1 MSMKRT
7 LFAIAALASAFLCGC
22 EKNNSRNMI
31 VDWSPVNIEIYA
43 TDSQGNSIISPD
55 MPGMTLTFQGETYT
69 VQDGPDY
76 TKGTRAYLARMYGLY
91 SQVVDS
97 TASPIQYKLVFGE
110 IDGAKDMDEDIT
122 LNWPDGTTDV
132 IHYHCSDHNEDKLTV
147 KRSWKLNGAKHDGST
162 FRFTNKNLH

>member
-1 MSMKRT
+1 MKKA

-22 EKNNSRNMI
+22 ESIINDMI
-31 VDWSPVNIEIYA
+31 VDWAPVDIEIYA
-43 TDSQGNSIISPD
+43 TDSLGNSIISPD

-76 TKGTRAYLARMYGLY
+76 AKGTRAYLARMYGLY
-91 SQVVDS
+91 TQVVDS

-132 IHYHCSDHNEDKLTV
+132 IHYHCSDHNESKLTV
-147 KRSWKLNGAKHDGST
+147 KRSWKLNGAKHEGST
-162 FRFTNKNLH
+162 FRFTNKSLN

>member
-22 EKNNSRNMI
+22 EKDHHSKM

-43 TDSQGNSIISPD
+43 TDSLGNSIISPE

-69 VQDGPDY
+69 VQDGPMH
-76 TKGTRAYLARMYGLY
+76 TKAYLALMYGLY
-91 SQVVDS
+91 TQVIDT
-97 TASPIQYKLVFGE
+97 TASPRQYKLVFGE

-122 LNWPDGTTDV
+122 LNWPDGSTDV
-132 IHYHCSDHNEDKLTV
+132 IRYHCSDHNENKVTV
-147 KRSWKLNGAKHDGST
+147 KRSWKLNGAKHEGST
-162 FRFTNKNLH
+162 FRFTNKSL

>member
-22 EKNNSRNMI
+22 EKNHHSKI
-31 VDWSPVNIEIYA
+31 VDWAPVNIEIYA
-43 TDSQGNSIISPD
+43 TNSQGNSIISPE
-55 MPGMTLTFQGETYT
+55 MPGMTLTFKGETYT
-69 VQDGPDY
+69 VQDGPNY
-76 TKGTRAYLARMYGLY
+76 AKGTRAYLAQIYGLY

-97 TASPIQYKLVFGE
+97 TASPILYKLVFGE

-132 IHYHCSDHNEDKLTV
+132 IHYHCSDHNEDDITV
-147 KRSWKLNGAKHDGST
+147 KRSWKLNGAKHDGHV
-162 FRFTNKNLH
+162 FRFTNKSLN